1 MISYCGMIA
10 SWVGRRYI
18 DSSTPK
24 KNFLPGKSYL
34 AKAKA
39 ASESKNS
46 TRSVVQTATTTV
58 LNSDP
63 KKSILSNR
71 CWMLVTRFP
80 PNHSFGG

>member
-10 SWVGRRYI
+10 SWVGRMYIASRTPNRY
-18 DSSTPK
+18 
-24 KNFLPGKSYL
+24 FLPGKSYL

-46 TRSVVQTATTTV
+46 TRSVVQTATVIV

-71 CWMLVTRFP
+71 CWMLVSRLS
-80 PNHSFGG
+80 PNHSLGG